1 LVGNICMD
9 MLMIDISGIDCE
21 EGDEVSFFGPS
32 NSAEIFAAQGSTIS
46 YELLTGLGPRIKRIF
61 HQ

>member
-1 LVGNICMD
+1 MD

-32 NSAEIFAAQGSTIS
+32 NSAEIFAAQGSTIR